1 MKKICPRILGVEA
14 DRVIRFEIKIE
25 DGRGW
30 ISTLKLSKNA
40 VQTIED
46 VIDLIGK
53 EVNMTVEG
61 DEITKIE
68 LAP

>member
-14 DRVIRFEIKIE
+14 DRGIRFEIKIE

>member
-1 MKKICPRILGVEA
+1 VKICPRILGVEA
-14 DRVIRFEIKIE
+14 DRVIRFETKNE
-25 DGRGW
+25 GGRGW

-53 EVNMTVEG
+53 EVNVTVEG
-61 DEITKIE
+61 DEITLVE
-68 LAP
+68 PV